1 MPKGS
6 TWRNDLLRLYFLG
19 AAIATVAD
27 NAAGSPFTSH
37 VVALHVADPGI
48 GNPQTT
54 NEAAYVGYA
63 RVSVARSG
71 AGWTVTGNR
80 ANPAASIIFGA
91 CTASPGSP
99 ITYWSVS
106 RGSNVIDYVGTLV
119 DPVVMSVGVIPRL
132 TTASEITEE

>member
-6 TWRNDLLRLYFLG
+6 TWRNDVLRLYFLG
-19 AAIATVAD
+19 TAIATVAD
-27 NAAGSPFTSH
+27 NAASAPFTSH

-48 GNPQTT
+48 GNPQNTV
-54 NEAAYVGYA
+54 EASYVGYA
-63 RVSVARSG
+63 RVTVARGSG
-71 AGWTVTGNR
+71 GWTVTGNR
-80 ANPAASIIFGA
+80 VNPAASLIFPA

-106 RGSNVIDYVGTLV
+106 RGSNIIDYVGTLV
-119 DPVVMSVGVIPRL
+119 DPIVMSVGVIPRL